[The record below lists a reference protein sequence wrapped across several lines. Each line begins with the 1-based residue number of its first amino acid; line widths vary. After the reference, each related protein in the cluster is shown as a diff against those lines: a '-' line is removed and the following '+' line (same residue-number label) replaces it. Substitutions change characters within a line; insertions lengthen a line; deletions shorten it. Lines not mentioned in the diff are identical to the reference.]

1 MWQKGRRRRRR
12 QGGGGP
18 AKLRAGHTA
27 AILFAYPDALL
38 DAFPACGSS
47 PPSRGRH
54 PARRLLIRLR
64 HRLTAE
70 AAARRCPIWARR
82 QHGGGVRFGHVRPAI
97 RAVDARQGKA
107 IGGLQHG
114 EGGWGGLLGEI
125 RGGGGRRVRLE
136 SGSAMGNRKRGWR

>member
-97 RAVDARQGKA
+97 R
-107 IGGLQHG
+107 
-114 EGGWGGLLGEI
+114 
-125 RGGGGRRVRLE
+125 GGGRQAGQGHWWAPAWRR
-136 SGSAMGNRKRGWR
+136 GMGWTPGRDKGWGRAPGEAGVGECDGK